1 MSTVDPLA
9 VSLIVEVGPDLGSD
23 GLVQLGCV
31 SRAHGSLGKFK
42 QKAAALEESKVR

>member
-9 VSLIVEVGPDLGSD
+9 IPAIVEVGSDLGSD
-23 GLVQLGCV
+23 GFVQLGCV

-42 QKAAALEESKVR
+42 QKAAALERE

>member
-31 SRAHGSLGKFK
+31 SRAHGSLRKFK
-42 QKAAALEESKVR
+42 QKTASLERE